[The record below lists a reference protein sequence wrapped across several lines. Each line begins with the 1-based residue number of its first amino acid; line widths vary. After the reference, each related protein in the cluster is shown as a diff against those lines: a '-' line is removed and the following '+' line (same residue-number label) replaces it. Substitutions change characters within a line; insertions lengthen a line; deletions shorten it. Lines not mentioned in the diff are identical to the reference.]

1 MFKKIFGVSYCSNII
16 PQLVIDKKILNNNN
30 DNDNCCYSI
39 TYLCIQEYKDKSYKF
54 IPYSKDSN
62 HDLIGKDT
70 IILPVCKF
78 VPYYFHNYIL
88 NYKLSNFIKNKK

>member
-1 MFKKIFGVSYCSNII
+1 MLKKIFSVSYCSNII
-16 PQLVIDKKILNNNN
+16 PQLVIDKKIPNNNYN
-30 DNDNCCYSI
+30 YYYS
-39 TYLCIQEYKDKSYKF
+39 TRYLCIKEHKDESYKF

-62 HDLIGKDT
+62 HDLIGKNT

-88 NYKLSNFIKNKK
+88 NYKLSNIKDKK